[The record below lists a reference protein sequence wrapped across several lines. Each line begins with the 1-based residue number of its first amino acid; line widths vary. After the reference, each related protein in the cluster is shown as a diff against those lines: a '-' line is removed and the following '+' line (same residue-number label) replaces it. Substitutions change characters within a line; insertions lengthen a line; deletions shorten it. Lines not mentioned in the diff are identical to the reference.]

1 MQEISET
8 TDITLFVRTSAEE
21 ITPWNRQRI
30 VDALVREA
38 DIDCQLA
45 VEISEEVE
53 KQIVSSGI
61 GLLTTALIRE
71 LVNARLIER
80 GLEKERRLHGRLGFP
95 LYDVR
100 QLILH
105 QNKESAN
112 TPHSPEGTNLIFA
125 EGIKKEFSL
134 FDVFSENTGQAHVAG
149 DIHIHGLGY
158 VDRPY
163 SCCQSLEYLKIY
175 GLNLPQAINSAH
187 PAKHAEVLLL
197 HMVRFSAIL
206 QGHFTGTIGWDAL
219 NISFAPYLS
228 GMSDQEVRQFAQMII
243 YEFSQLAATRGGQA
257 LYTDI
262 HIYYEIPPH
271 WANVA
276 AIGPAGKLTG
286 KKYGHYSFDAR
297 RLAWA
302 LMAVFR
308 EGDANSR
315 PFILPRPLLHV
326 SEDFWSAERAND
338 FLELACEVAGGK
350 GNTCFIFDRRGNSLS
365 FACNRAGYEGDADY
379 LEEMKKPWLMRTA
392 AIQSVTLNL
401 PRLGYRAQ
409 GNEEKL
415 FALLAEFAAKASE
428 AHVQKKDFLEKLLSY
443 AEKGPLAVLAMNR
456 DGFPFLRMNRS
467 YYIIGLV
474 GLNEMVW
481 IHTGR
486 QMHESPQALDFG
498 FRAVSYLHREIKAL
512 SKKLGIKLVLEQSP
526 AETTAYR
533 FARLDLKYFSPE
545 AGHFVQGDIA
555 EGAVYY
561 TNSTHLNVS
570 AAVTPLQ
577 KVISEG
583 LFHEHLEG
591 DVITHLQLGGL
602 ETDKK
607 KLSKLIKEVFDD
619 SVNRQIDFSPE
630 FTSCLSCG
638 RIAAGLIQQCA
649 YCGSPEVEGIA
660 RLTKYFSKIS
670 GWNRG
675 KLAELR
681 DRKVNKDF
689 IAASRQRI
697 SRHV

>member
-1 MQEISET
+1 M
-8 TDITLFVRTSAEE
+8 
-21 ITPWNRQRI
+21 
-30 VDALVREA
+30 
-38 DIDCQLA
+38 
-45 VEISEEVE
+45 
-53 KQIVSSGI
+53 
-61 GLLTTALIRE
+61 
-71 LVNARLIER
+71 
-80 GLEKERRLHGRLGFP
+80 
-95 LYDVR
+95 R

-187 PAKHAEVLLL
+187 PARHAEVLLL

-315 PFILPRPLLHV
+315 PFILPSAPSGTLVKISGRPK
-326 SEDFWSAERAND
+326 EQTIFWNLPAKWQAVRGTPALSST
-338 FLELACEVAGGK
+338 AGK
-350 GNTCFIFDRRGNSLS
+350 FAS

-409 GNEEKL
+409 GMRKKL
-415 FALLAEFAAKASE
+415 FALLGEFAAKASE
-428 AHVQKKDFLEKLLSY
+428 AHVQKKIFWKNFFRTP
-443 AEKGPLAVLAMNR
+443 KKVR
-456 DGFPFLRMNRS
+456 WPF
-467 YYIIGLV
+467 
-474 GLNEMVW
+474 W
-481 IHTGR
+481 
-486 QMHESPQALDFG
+486 P
-498 FRAVSYLHREIKAL
+498 
-512 SKKLGIKLVLEQSP
+512 
-526 AETTAYR
+526 
-533 FARLDLKYFSPE
+533 
-545 AGHFVQGDIA
+545 
-555 EGAVYY
+555 
-561 TNSTHLNVS
+561 
-570 AAVTPLQ
+570 
-577 KVISEG
+577 
-583 LFHEHLEG
+583 
-591 DVITHLQLGGL
+591 
-602 ETDKK
+602 
-607 KLSKLIKEVFDD
+607 
-619 SVNRQIDFSPE
+619 
-630 FTSCLSCG
+630 
-638 RIAAGLIQQCA
+638 
-649 YCGSPEVEGIA
+649 
-660 RLTKYFSKIS
+660 
-670 GWNRG
+670 
-675 KLAELR
+675 
-681 DRKVNKDF
+681 
-689 IAASRQRI
+689 
-697 SRHV
+697 